1 MLKTQP
7 PSFIVLSLVMLVA
20 LVAGCL
26 APATNPNSLPAGEV
40 APAANTNPAPAVY
53 ENWDAV
59 LAAAEGTTVNWFM
72 WGGSDTINAHVDG
85 AIGGPL
91 LEQYGI
97 TLNRVPADTAD
108 AVNKVLNEKVAGKDS
123 GGSIDLIW
131 INGENFRTLKEANLL
146 YGPFTTLLP
155 NNGLVNWDDP
165 AVAYDFGLAVDGYE
179 SPWASF
185 QWVME
190 YNSATVVDPP
200 ATFEALQSWIE
211 ANPGRFTYPALPNHV
226 GGAFVRQLFY
236 WAAGGSDIFLE
247 EFDQQTYDEVA
258 PKVWAYLNAIK
269 PNLWRNGETYPEL
282 PAMTDLLANGEIDF
296 NMEYDANRASTYIKQ
311 GLYPDTIRTYV
322 LETGTLA
329 NISYVAIPYNA
340 NNPAAALVLAN
351 FLLSPA
357 YQIALTDPDT
367 SLGWMLA
374 IDPTRL
380 SAEQQAQLAATP
392 RGPATLPAEILS
404 AGAAP
409 EARASWVAPIEAGWT
424 ENVLEQ

>member
-1 MLKTQP
+1 MLQIQR
-7 PSFIVLSLVMLVA
+7 SSWMILSLVMLIA
-20 LVAGCL
+20 LLAGC
-26 APATNPNSLPAGEV
+26 V
-40 APAANTNPAPAVY
+40 APAANPDPASAGEVVPTVALSAPATY

-72 WGGSDTINAHVDG
+72 WGGSETINAHVDA
-85 AIGGPL
+85 AIGAPL
-91 LEQYGI
+91 LAQYGI

-108 AVNKVLNEKVAGKDS
+108 AVNKVLNEKAAGKDN

-146 YGPFTTLLP
+146 YGPSTDLLP
-155 NNGLVNWDDP
+155 NNGLVNWADP

-190 YNSATVVDPP
+190 YNSASVDTPP
-200 ATFEALQSWIE
+200 TTFEELQTWVE

-226 GGAFVRQLFY
+226 GSAFIRQLFY
-236 WAAGGSDIFLE
+236 WAAGDSDIFLQ
-247 EFDQQTYDEVA
+247 EFDQQKYDEVA
-258 PKVWAYLNAIK
+258 PKVWDYLNTIK

-296 NMEYDANRASTYIKQ
+296 SMEYDANRASTYIKQ
-311 GLYPDTIRTYV
+311 GLYPATIRTYI

-329 NISYVAIPYNA
+329 NVSYVAIPYNA
-340 NNPAAALVLAN
+340 TNPAAAMVLAN
-351 FLLSPA
+351 FLLSPE
-357 YQIALTDPDT
+357 YQIALTDPVA
-367 SLGWMLA
+367 SLGWMMA

-392 RGPATLPAEILS
+392 RGPATLPSATLS